1 MPIIV
6 IDNDN
11 CMITQMLMF
20 EISDN

>member
-1 MPIIV
+1 MLIIV